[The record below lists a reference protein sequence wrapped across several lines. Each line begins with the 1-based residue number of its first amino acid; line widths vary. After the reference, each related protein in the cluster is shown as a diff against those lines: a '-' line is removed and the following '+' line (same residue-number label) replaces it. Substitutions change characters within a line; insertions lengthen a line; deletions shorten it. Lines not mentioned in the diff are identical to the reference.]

1 MQTNGSENGS
11 SDNGVDRT
19 GWTVGL
25 INGQFKYLTAET
37 FGFKINAN
45 GASLKKKQLWTLE
58 GSEQQ
63 VFLRSHLDRYLAV
76 DQFGNVTCEAEDTA
90 DPGCAFQIQ
99 VASDGSG
106 RWALRNIQ
114 RGYFLGSSQDELKCT
129 AKVPGNAEYW
139 LVHLAARPQ
148 VNLRSAGR
156 KRFAHLSA
164 AQDEIHVDA
173 PVPWGEDTLFTLE
186 FRPSAMPDAGT
197 TDGNSTRSEAGI
209 GGHYALHT
217 CNNKYLARDGKLLDY
232 CTRDCLYA
240 AEFHAGMLALRD
252 VSGAYLAPI
261 GSKAVLKSR
270 SNTVTRDELFS
281 LEDSL
286 PQASFVAALNHRYVS
301 VKQGVDVTANQ
312 DEISGHETFQLEFDR
327 ATKRWYL
334 RTMQDRYWTLEAGG
348 GIQASDHKRSS
359 NALFDLVWQEADG
372 TVALRANNGK
382 FLATKRSGHL
392 YANADAAGDSEASK
406 FYFYLM
412 NRPVLVLRCEQG
424 FVGLKSN
431 ASPKLECNKASYE
444 TIRVER
450 CDRGIVRFK
459 GQNGKYWHA
468 DSEGVT
474 SDADVPSDGFYLEL
488 REPSRICIKSTDGRY
503 LSAGKNGVFRLGDTD
518 YESATKWEF

>member
-1 MQTNGSENGS
+1 MQSNGSENIGS
-11 SDNGVDRT
+11 ENGVDKS

-25 INGQFKYLTAET
+25 INGKFKYLTAET

-45 GASLKKKQLWTLE
+45 GSSLKKKQLWTLE
-58 GSEQQ
+58 GSEHQ

-76 DQFGNVTCEAEDTA
+76 DQFGNVTCESEDSS

-99 VASDGSG
+99 LASDGSG
-106 RWALRNIQ
+106 RWALKNIQ
-114 RGYFLGSSQDELKCT
+114 RGYFLGSSQDELRCT
-129 AKVPGNAEYW
+129 AKAPGEAEYW

-164 AQDEIHVDA
+164 TQDEIHVDA

-186 FRPSAMPDAGT
+186 FRPATMNDDDSHKDRAK
-197 TDGNSTRSEAGI
+197 SE

-217 CNNKYLARDGKLLDY
+217 CNNKYLARDGKLLDA

-240 AEFHAGMLALRD
+240 AEFHAGLLALRD
-252 VSGAYLAPI
+252 IHGAYLAPI

-270 SNTVTRDELFS
+270 STTVTRDELFS
-281 LEDSL
+281 LEESL
-286 PQASFVAALNHRYVS
+286 PQASFVAALNQRYVS

-327 ATKRWYL
+327 VTKRWYV
-334 RTMQDRYWTLEAGG
+334 RTMQDRYWSLEAGG

-359 NALFDLVWQEADG
+359 NALFDLAWQSNDG

-392 YANADAAGDSEASK
+392 YANADSLNGNDSDAAK
-406 FYFYLM
+406 YHFYLM

-424 FVGLKSN
+424 FVGPKS
-431 ASPKLECNKASYE
+431 ASGIKLECNKAVYE

-450 CDRGIVRFK
+450 CERGVVRFK

-474 SDADVPSDGFYLEL
+474 VDSDMPSDGFYLEL
-488 REPSRICIKSTDGRY
+488 REPSRICIKCVDGRY
-503 LSAGKNGVFRLGDTD
+503 LTAGKNGALRLGESD

>member
-1 MQTNGSENGS
+1 MQANSAENVGSESTNEKS
-11 SDNGVDRT
+11 

-25 INGQFKYLTAET
+25 INGKFKYLTAET

-45 GASLKKKQLWTLE
+45 GSSLKKKQLWTLE

-63 VFLRSHLDRYLAV
+63 VYLRSHLDRYLAV
-76 DQFGNVTCEAEDTA
+76 DQFGNVTCEAEDPS

-99 VASDGSG
+99 LASDGSG
-106 RWALRNIQ
+106 RWALKNIQ
-114 RGYFLGSSQDELKCT
+114 RGYFLGSSLDELKCM
-129 AKVPGNAEYW
+129 AKAPSEAEYW

-148 VNLRSAGR
+148 VNLKSAGR

-164 AQDEIHVDA
+164 TQDEIHVDA

-186 FRPSAMPDAGT
+186 FRPSSVED
-197 TDGNSTRSEAGI
+197 DGQEHSKFD

-217 CNNKYLARDGKLLDY
+217 CNNKYLARDGKLLDS

-240 AEFHAGMLALRD
+240 AEFHAGLLALRD
-252 VSGAYLAPI
+252 LYGAYLAPI

-270 SNTVTRDELFS
+270 STTVTRDELFS
-281 LEDSL
+281 LEESL

-327 ATKRWYL
+327 VTKRWYV
-334 RTMQDRYWTLEAGG
+334 RTMQDRYWSLEAGG
-348 GIQASDHKRSS
+348 GIQASEHKRSS
-359 NALFDLVWQEADG
+359 NALFDLIWQSEDG

-382 FLATKRSGHL
+382 FVATKRSGHL
-392 YANADAAGDSEASK
+392 YANADSVNGLDSDASK
-406 FYFYLM
+406 YYFYLM

-424 FVGLKSN
+424 FVGPKS
-431 ASPKLECNKASYE
+431 ATSLKLECNKAIYE

-450 CDRGIVRFK
+450 FERGIIRFK
-459 GQNGKYWHA
+459 GQNGKYWLA

-474 SDADVPSDGFYLEL
+474 VDSDIPYDGLYLQL
-488 REPSRICIKSTDGRY
+488 REPSRICIKHTDGRY
-503 LSAGKNGVFRLGDTD
+503 LTAGKNGALHLGDTD